1 MQPLRNILLRPSGH
15 VATDLGAD
23 AVRLLAME
31 DGVIRTAV
39 AIPAPF
45 GSDGGGWTAGLSSA
59 VRAASLRGRE
69 CRVTLPSR
77 LFRME
82 VTSMPP
88 MSEPDRAR
96 SARFEAMDRF
106 GVDPDTAV
114 IRHVPIGTD
123 ARQVLLM
130 AADGATLGSAV
141 GPMVEAGLLPCS
153 VEPAAWAALRGAMA
167 FAGLGD
173 SGRVAFVS
181 LEPELACVTLLQDG
195 VIVSFRC
202 VHGHWGQATAG
213 TMHRHAVAEAELA
226 LEGDDES
233 WKWSA
238 LAEEMVRAL
247 RGNGGEQAWPER
259 LVLTGS
265 GTDEASLRSTLS
277 GVCGVPV
284 VSAQSGAW
292 ASGAPVPSGDLWA
305 PAFGSMVLDG
315 PLGIRR
321 AA

>member
-1 MQPLRNILLRPSGH
+1 MQPLRNILLRPTGR
-15 VATDLGAD
+15 VATDLAAD

-31 DGVIRTAV
+31 EGAVRTSV

-45 GSDGGGWTAGLSSA
+45 GCDGGGWTAGLRSA
-59 VRAASLRGRE
+59 VRSAGLRGRE

-82 VTSMPP
+82 ITSMPP

-114 IRHVPIGTD
+114 IRHMPIGTD

-130 AADGATLGSAV
+130 AADGATLASAV
-141 GPMVEAGLLPCS
+141 APLVEAGLLPCS

-167 FAGLGD
+167 FTGLGE
-173 SGRVAFVS
+173 SGRIAFVS
-181 LEPELACVTLLQDG
+181 LEPELACVTLMQDG
-195 VIVSFRC
+195 AIISFRC

-213 TMHRHAVAEAELA
+213 TALRHAASEGELS
-226 LEGDDES
+226 LEGDDEG
-233 WKWSA
+233 WKWSS

-247 RGNGGEQAWPER
+247 RASGSEQAWPER

-265 GTDEASLRSTLS
+265 GSDDASLRSTLS
-277 GVCGVPV
+277 GVCGIPV
-284 VSAQSGAW
+284 VAAQSHTWVVG
-292 ASGAPVPSGDLWA
+292 SSVPAGDLWA
-305 PAFGSMVLDG
+305 PAFGSAVLDSQMAK
-315 PLGIRR
+315 RR